1 VIDGGVYWDGLYSQ
15 NPPVRE
21 FVWDTL
27 RDSAPEG
34 IWIVRINPQQCPEEP
49 TSLAEIEDRQN
60 ELMGNLSL
68 DKELDLVLPLN
79 EWHALQTPAPPFL
92 KEYTPA

>member
-1 VIDGGVYWDGLYSQ
+1 VAASGTLPTLRRGQVIDGGVYWDGLYSQ

-21 FVWDTL
+21 FVWDTPL
-27 RDSAPEG
+27 ETAPEE

-68 DKELDLVLPLN
+68 EKGSI
-79 EWHALQTPAPPFL
+79 WS
-92 KEYTPA
+92 